1 MRQKIAITPRSL
13 SGGEHPALGL
23 LVRQGYDL
31 VFPAPGRTPTETE
44 LLTTVPGC
52 VGWLAGVEPV
62 SGSVLKAANG
72 LRVIS
77 RNGTGVDNIDMDM
90 AASLGIAVKRAAGA
104 NARGVAELAIGLM
117 LTAFRDIAWSDH
129 RLRSGAWDRR
139 IGIEADGRTLGVV
152 GCGAI
157 GKLVSRMAIGLGM
170 KVSAYDPFPDLSF
183 DPGPDFRFA
192 ELDAVMAEA
201 DAITLHCPPRDVAIV
216 DGRAIARMR
225 DGVFLINTAR
235 SDLIDEAAVLEGLN
249 SGRIAA
255 LATDVFPTE
264 PPLPSSLLAHE
275 RVIQTPHA
283 GGFTRE
289 SVDRATAIA
298 VENLLEAL
306 SQ

>member
-1 MRQKIAITPRSL
+1 MGQRIAITPRSL
-13 SGGEHPALGL
+13 SGGEHPALGR
-23 LVRQGYDL
+23 LVKNGYEL
-31 VFPAPGRTPTETE
+31 IFPAPGRTPSEAE
-44 LLTTVPGC
+44 LLTAVPGC

-62 SGSVLKAANG
+62 SSSVLKAAGG

-77 RNGTGVDNIDMDM
+77 RNGTGVDNIDMDT
-90 AASLGIAVKRAAGA
+90 ATALGIAVRRAAGA

-139 IGIEADGRTLGVV
+139 LGIEAEGRTLGVV
-152 GCGAI
+152 GCGAV

-170 KVSAYDPFPDLSF
+170 KVLSYDPFPDGAF

-192 ELDAVMAEA
+192 PLEGVLADA
-201 DAITLHCPPRDVAIV
+201 DAITLHCPPRDMAIV
-216 DGRAIARMR
+216 NRDTIGTMR
-225 DGVFLINTAR
+225 DGVFIINTAR
-235 SDLIDEAAVLEGLN
+235 ADLIEEAAVLEGLN

-264 PPLPSSLLAHE
+264 PPLPSSLLAHD

-289 SVDRATAIA
+289 SVDRATTIA
-298 VENLLEAL
+298 VDNLLDAL